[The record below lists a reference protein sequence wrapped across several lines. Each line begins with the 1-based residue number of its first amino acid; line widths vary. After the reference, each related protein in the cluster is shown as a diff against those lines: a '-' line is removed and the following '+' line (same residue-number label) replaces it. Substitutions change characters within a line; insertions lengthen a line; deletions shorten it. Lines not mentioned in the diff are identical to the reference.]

1 MTTPTRLTVSEVADE
16 LRCSERHVNDEIR
29 RLNLRATKVGGR
41 WLIDPDDISAYVD
54 AKANVSRV
62 RRAS

>member
-1 MTTPTRLTVSEVADE
+1 MSTRLTISEVADE
-16 LRCSERHVNDEIR
+16 LRCSERHVSDEIR
-29 RLNLRATKVGGR
+29 RKNLRAVKVGGR
-41 WLIDPDDISAYVD
+41 WLTDATDLASYID